1 MPLQIHHA
9 ADLKPE
15 HYSWL
20 FYGRSGTGK
29 TAIIGTFPRPIFH
42 VNFVAENGVLTL
54 RGHSAVDYVN
64 VTSVAEMNE
73 ALKMIATLYVNYKT
87 IAIDSLTT
95 WVDVLYRHTK
105 KERAVTQTDWLD
117 WRTRIYY
124 MMEALAE
131 LPIEKVY
138 TALLSS
144 NNDEVGSGKHGGP
157 SLFKSLEEGLPGR
170 VDCSIYMER
179 EINVA
184 GETTFIAHPSGKD
197 QMIGRMRGTPP
208 MPPIPM
214 PTYAKILAYLEKP
227 LFASAPAA
235 PVTSAVPPSVEAAQ
249 TPPKAG

>member
-64 VTSVAEMNE
+64 VTSVPEMNE
-73 ALKMIATLYVNYKT
+73 ALKMIDALHKNYKT
-87 IAIDSLTT
+87 VAIDSLTT

-105 KERAVTQTDWLD
+105 KDREVTQRDWLD
-117 WRTRIYY
+117 WRTRIYF

-131 LPIEKVY
+131 LPVEKVY

-144 NNDEVGSGKHGGP
+144 NTGDEGAGRQGGP
-157 SLFKSLEEGLPGR
+157 NLFRSLEEGLPGR
-170 VDCSIYMER
+170 VDCSIYMEK
-179 EINVA
+179 EV
-184 GETTFIAHPSGKD
+184 GVSGMPTFIGYPSGKD
-197 QMIGRMRGTPP
+197 QMIGRTRGTLP
-208 MPPIPM
+208 MPPISM
-214 PTYAKILAYLEKP
+214 PTYAKIMEYLVKP
-227 LFASAPAA
+227 LFAPPPA
-235 PVTSAVPPSVEAAQ
+235 PVATVAVEE
-249 TPPKAG
+249 PPKVAG